1 MNTPPFVKSISRKFW
16 LCLFYGLAN
25 HLPNS
30 YTRLVGAPSNKFRI
44 FCCKHIFKKC
54 GKVSTINHHCDFG
67 NGSEV
72 EIDDYSGIGAY
83 CMIPGDIKIGK
94 YVMMA
99 PHVTIFSR
107 NHSFVDIDKPM
118 CFQGFSPS
126 KQTVI
131 EDNVW
136 IGQSVILTVGHLI
149 GSGSIIAAGSVVVKD
164 VEKNSIVGGNPAKL
178 IKYRV

>member
-1 MNTPPFVKSISRKFW
+1 MNTPPICKRISQKFW

-30 YTRLVGAPSNKFRI
+30 YTRLLGSPSNKFRI

-83 CMIPGDIKIGK
+83 CMIPHDIKIGK

-99 PHVTIFSR
+99 PHVTIFSQ
-107 NHSFVDIDKPM
+107 NHCFEDLEKPM
-118 CFQGFSPS
+118 CFQGVAPS
-126 KQTVI
+126 KSITI
-131 EDNVW
+131 GNDVW
-136 IGQSVILTVGHLI
+136 IGQSVLI
-149 GSGSIIAAGSVVVKD
+149 MSGRSIGDGCIVAAGSVVT
-164 VEKNSIVGGNPAKL
+164 KNVDSYTIVGGNPAKF
-178 IKYRV
+178 IKSRK

>member
-1 MNTPPFVKSISRKFW
+1 MNTPPICKRISQKFW

-30 YTRLVGAPSNKFRI
+30 YTRLLGSPSNKFRI

-67 NGSEV
+67 NGCEV

-83 CMIPGDIKIGK
+83 CMIPHDIKIGK

-107 NHSFVDIDKPM
+107 NHCFENLEKPM

-126 KQTVI
+126 KRTII

-136 IGQSVILTVGHLI
+136 IGQSVILTVGHRV
-149 GSGSIIAAGSVVVKD
+149 GSGSIIAAGAVVVKD
-164 VEKNSIVGGNPAKL
+164 IDRNSILGGNPAKL
-178 IKYRV
+178 IKYRK